1 MKNKMRF
8 CCISVLGGWQTGVWF
23 DAGITLAAGAE
34 MSYPIGP
41 IFNKTTDLWAWQGE
55 NLPNQTPQPKVTP

>member
-8 CCISVLGGWQTGVWF
+8 CSMNVPGGWQTGVWF
-23 DAGITLAAGAE
+23 DAGLTLAAGAD

-41 IFNKTTDLWAWQGE
+41 IFNTATDLWAWQGE
-55 NLPNQTPQPKVTP
+55 NLPQPEPPTQA